1 MNAKDFGIL
10 KAKRRVVNEDWK
22 TALAHNQ
29 PAIEEGQLVT
39 FIQRYRNFYGNWI
52 IVLTNDNRY
61 YVSEDDFEG
70 NFLVLDR
77 DDSYFSIE
85 ALRTVSRK
93 IFKDRYGKRY
103 LLLNDNG
110 DLQEL
115 K

>member
-1 MNAKDFGIL
+1 MNVKDFGIL

-39 FIQRYRNFYGNWI
+39 FIQRYTNFYGNWI
-52 IVLTNDNRY
+52 IVVTNDNRY

-85 ALRTVSRK
+85 AMRTIYRK
-93 IFKDRYGKRY
+93 IFKDRYGKTY

-110 DLQEL
+110 DLEEL
-115 K
+115 Q